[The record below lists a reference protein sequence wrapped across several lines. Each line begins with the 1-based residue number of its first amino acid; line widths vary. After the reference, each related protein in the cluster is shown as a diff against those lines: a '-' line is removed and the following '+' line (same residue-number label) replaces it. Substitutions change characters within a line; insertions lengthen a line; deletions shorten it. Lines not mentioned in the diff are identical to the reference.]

1 MTSTQDTSLH
11 LSLHF
16 NSHAHVE
23 RDVQRTNRSH
33 KTRISTHTLTW
44 SVTLPSFSHSF
55 SLKNFNSHA
64 HVERDGTHQ
73 KTIITEED
81 FNSHAHVE
89 RDDTMVVMLSISR
102 ISTHTLTWSVTKTR
116 WLNVSNSFHFNSHA
130 HVERDYLA
138 IAAECWC
145 EISTHTLT
153 WSVTKLSDEDCDRLA
168 FQLTRSRGAWLNND
182 LVVCWQ
188 FNFNSHAH
196 VERDKETG
204 TAAGYY
210 FISTHTLTWSVT
222 YSGFAT
228 GTNYQ
233 ISTHTLTWSVTQST
247 GSWFN
252 CTKHFN
258 SHAHVERD
266 VIGLKTGVFLMHFNS
281 HAHVERDYNNWNHWT
296 RYWRFQLTRSRGAWL
311 FNFDC
316 AFVILHFNSHAHVE
330 RDQQAECRSCSWYI
344 STHTLTW
351 SVTLHHR

>member
-1 MTSTQDTSLH
+1 MTRIGRQRCHHGRFQLTRSRGAWPAAALLHTSTAEFQLTRSRGAWPQNDWAWH
-11 LSLHF
+11 RQPYF

-23 RDVQRTNRSH
+23 RD
-33 KTRISTHTLTW
+33 
-44 SVTLPSFSHSF
+44 P
-55 SLKNFNSHA
+55 LKSCNVA
-64 HVERDGTHQ
+64 
-73 KTIITEED
+73 TI
-81 FNSHAHVE
+81 
-89 RDDTMVVMLSISR
+89 L
-102 ISTHTLTWSVTKTR
+102 
-116 WLNVSNSFHFNSHA
+116 
-130 HVERDYLA
+130 
-138 IAAECWC
+138 
-145 EISTHTLT
+145 
-153 WSVTKLSDEDCDRLA
+153 
-168 FQLTRSRGAWLNND
+168 
-182 LVVCWQ
+182 
-188 FNFNSHAH
+188 
-196 VERDKETG
+196 
-204 TAAGYY
+204 
-210 FISTHTLTWSVT
+210 
-222 YSGFAT
+222 
-228 GTNYQ
+228 